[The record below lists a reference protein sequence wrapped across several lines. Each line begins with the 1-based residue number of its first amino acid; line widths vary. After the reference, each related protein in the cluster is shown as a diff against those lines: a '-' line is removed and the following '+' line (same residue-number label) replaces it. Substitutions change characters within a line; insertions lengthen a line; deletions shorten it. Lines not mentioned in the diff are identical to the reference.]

1 MSLNLVIRADANSRI
16 GTGHLMRCIALAQA
30 WQERGGYVTFLSH
43 CQNEAL
49 QRRVIKEG
57 FEFVFVERPHPD
69 PADLKQVLDQL
80 QNFRNGNGIPWLA
93 LDGYHF
99 DSDYQKSI
107 REAGSRLVV
116 IDDYN
121 HLSNYHADILL
132 NQNIGAELIPYICDL
147 KTVKLFGPKYS
158 LLRTEF
164 LTWKNRIQK
173 QPEDQRRIMV
183 TLGGA
188 DPDNITLKVLRALL
202 QTRLKDF
209 CVDVIVGPANPNI
222 KELEFE
228 IQCARKASV
237 PLAKAIQFLHSIN
250 MPEIMAMTDVA
261 ISAGGST
268 CWELC
273 FFGIPSL
280 LIIAAEN
287 QQSTAVGLDHTGAAA
302 CLGWHED
309 VDPVR
314 LSSTLKNFLSNFHQ
328 LRLMSLQA
336 KKIVDGRGRNR
347 LLNLMDWI
355 ETAENKNDFLLR
367 KVRIKDAFQLWM
379 LANDLD
385 VRRNSFNTG
394 PITYENHVRWLN
406 KKLASGT
413 SVIYVLDVSGVLV
426 AQIRYDTNDSTAE
439 IDYAVN
445 PSFRGKNIGSKILE
459 MTWKSACE
467 ELGVQRARGIVKKNN
482 KCSIFS
488 FQKSGFQE
496 LKRNTYSGFD
506 CVVFEKQLN

>member
-1 MSLNLVIRADANSRI
+1 MTQNLVIRADANPII

-30 WQERGGYVTFLSH
+30 WQERGSYVTFLSH

-69 PADLKQVLDQL
+69 PADLKQVLDRL
-80 QNFRNGNGIPWLA
+80 QNFRNDSGIPWLV

-99 DSDYQKSI
+99 DSDYQRSI

-132 NQNIGAELIPYICDL
+132 NQNIGAERIPYICNS
-147 KTVKLFGPKYS
+147 KTVKLNGPKYA

-173 QPEDQRRIMV
+173 QPKDQRRIMV

-202 QTRLKDF
+202 QTGLKDF

-222 KELEFE
+222 KKLEFE
-228 IQCARKASV
+228 IQCARKISV
-237 PLAKAIQFLHSIN
+237 PLVKSIQFLYSIN

-273 FFGIPSL
+273 FFGKPFL
-280 LIIAAEN
+280 VLITAEN
-287 QQSTAVGLDHTGAAA
+287 QRGIARGLDKVGSAI
-302 CLGWHED
+302 CLGWHQD
-309 VDPVR
+309 VTINQIKTN
-314 LSSTLKNFLSNFHQ
+314 LES
-328 LRLMSLQA
+328 
-336 KKIVDGRGRNR
+336 
-347 LLNLMDWI
+347 LLNDTQGRRELS
-355 ETAENKNDFLLR
+355 TKGR
-367 KVRIKDAFQLWM
+367 KIIDGQGRY
-379 LANDLD
+379 
-385 VRRNSFNTG
+385 R
-394 PITYENHVRWLN
+394 
-406 KKLASGT
+406 
-413 SVIYVLDVSGVLV
+413 VLD
-426 AQIRYDTNDSTAE
+426 
-439 IDYAVN
+439 AV
-445 PSFRGKNIGSKILE
+445 
-459 MTWKSACE
+459 
-467 ELGVQRARGIVKKNN
+467 
-482 KCSIFS
+482 
-488 FQKSGFQE
+488 
-496 LKRNTYSGFD
+496 YS
-506 CVVFEKQLN
+506 NY